1 MSVNEVDFREIVDK
15 MMDSIGAARESLTHL
30 NILIT
35 GKTGT
40 GKSTLINN
48 VFSEELAD
56 TGIGKPVTQEIR
68 AFSKA
73 GFPLTIYD
81 TPGIELNGEN
91 SVDDLS
97 KQIQKVINDGIR
109 TYKVENAIHCIW
121 YCVSTPSHR
130 VEESELEFIKK
141 LVADN
146 GDNCPPI
153 IVLLTQAYSKPDARE
168 LKNIIEAEN
177 LPIVKVIPVLAANYE
192 IDEDYTAKTYG
203 LDTLLETTEF
213 VIPEAVKKTLVA
225 VQKAALSMKVNKA
238 QAIVA
243 ASAASAAATG
253 AIPIPFAD
261 AAALIPEQ
269 IGMIASITSL
279 FGLPIEKSTVTAI
292 VYATLGVSGATF
304 GGKALANLAKCIP
317 GYGTAIGAVI
327 SGAIA
332 ASLTAAMGEAY
343 IQVLSLIAKGEMNA
357 KELETKEG
365 TALVTDIFRNL
376 LSLKRDNFGQI
387 VDKKDDSD
395 K

>member
-1 MSVNEVDFREIVDK
+1 MGMNEVDFRDIIDK
-15 MMDSIGAARESLTHL
+15 MMDSIGQARENLTHL

-48 VFSEELAD
+48 VFSEELAAA
-56 TGIGKPVTQEIR
+56 GIGKPVTQEIKS
-68 AFSKA
+68 FSKM

-81 TPGIELNGEN
+81 TPGIELNGQN

-109 TYKVENAIHCIW
+109 TGKIENTIHCIW

-130 VEESELEFIKK
+130 IEESEIEFIKK
-141 LVADN
+141 LISDN

-153 IVLLTQAYSKPDARE
+153 IVVMTQSYSKPDARE
-168 LKNIIEAEN
+168 LKGIIDGEK
-177 LPIVKVIPVLAANYE
+177 LPIVGVIPVLAADYE
-192 IDEDYTAKTYG
+192 IDEDYTAHTYG
-203 LDTLLETTEF
+203 LEKLLEATEM

-225 VQKAALSMKVNKA
+225 VQKAALNMKIQKA

-243 ASAASAAATG
+243 ASSASAAATG
-253 AIPIPFAD
+253 VIPIPFAD

-269 IGMIASITSL
+269 ITMIASITSL
-279 FGLPIEKSTVTAI
+279 FGLPIEKSTIAAI
-292 VYATLGVSGATF
+292 VYSTLGVSGATV

-317 GYGTAIGAVI
+317 GYGTALGAVI
-327 SGAIA
+327 SGTIA
-332 ASLTAAMGEAY
+332 AAITAAMGEAY
-343 IQVLSLIAKGEMNA
+343 IQVLALVAKGEMKA
-357 KELETKEG
+357 GDLETKEG
-365 TALVTDIFRNL
+365 TRLISDIFKNY
-376 LSLKRDNFGQI
+376 LSLKRDATGKALE
-387 VDKKDDSD
+387 DKDKDI